1 MTLSSKHSG
10 ATALGAP
17 VAGTPATDVL
27 LDVRGLRTEFRTGEG
42 VVRAVN
48 DVSFSVRPGQVLG
61 IVGESG
67 SGKSVTARSILRM
80 VRSPGQITA
89 GEVHY
94 RGTDLLTL
102 DDKRMRELRGQEIAM
117 VFQDPQSAL
126 NPVMTVGDQIAEAL
140 IVHGTDKEQAR
151 ARARELLGQ
160 VGIPDVDRRL
170 DEYPHQFSGGMRQ
183 RVVIAVALASKPS
196 LLIADEPTTALD
208 VTIQAQIL
216 RLLGQLRDELGI
228 AVIMITHDM
237 GVVAEMCDE
246 VVVMYGGRVMERG
259 PVETI
264 FRRPQL
270 PYTADLLA
278 AMPRI
283 DEQSAGRRLPAI
295 PGSPPDPAHLPPG
308 CPFQPRCRLAED
320 VCAERV
326 PGLLPRE
333 GERHLAACHVT
344 QRGTEI
350 PPLRADDAAG
360 PARNSES
367 RPLLQIEDLKVDV
380 AGDKRSLFRKHEP
393 VYAVAGVSLTVRSGE
408 TLGLVGESG
417 CGKSTLARTI
427 VGINAAASG
436 SIQVGE
442 HVVGSKEGAGSEALR
457 ETVQYVF
464 QDPYASLNPRRTIRQ
479 SLEEALAVRGV
490 PTAERGDEARAL
502 VERVG
507 LHERHLDRYPHAF
520 SGGQRQRVGI
530 ARALAAR
537 PKLLILDEPV
547 SALDV
552 SIQAQ
557 IINLLESLRD
567 EFDLGYLFIAHD
579 LSVVRHLSDRVVVMY
594 LGSFVEMGDAEA
606 VYSNPQHPYTAA
618 LLASSPI
625 PDTAERD
632 RDRIVLG
639 GDLPSPKNPPSGCRF
654 RTRCPI
660 GPLAHPD
667 RTICIE
673 QAPAL
678 EPTPTGQLAACHFA
692 GELSR
697 AGAPA

>member
-1 MTLSSKHSG
+1 MTVYG
-10 ATALGAP
+10 NRTDR
-17 VAGTPATDVL
+17 AGQAMPMSEDSAL
-27 LDVRGLRTEFRTGEG
+27 LDVRGLRTQFDTAEG

-48 DVSFSVRPGQVLG
+48 DVTFSVRPGQILG

-80 VRSPGQITA
+80 VRPPGKTTA
-89 GEVHY
+89 GQVLY
-94 RGTDLLTL
+94 RGQDLLKLTE
-102 DDKRMRELRGQEIAM
+102 KEMRDLRGREIAM

-126 NPVMTVGDQIAEAL
+126 NPVMAVGDQIAEAL
-140 IVHGTDKEQAR
+140 IVHGTDKNKARER
-151 ARARELLGQ
+151 ARQLLGQ

-183 RVVIAVALASKPS
+183 RVVIAVALASSPS
-196 LLIADEPTTALD
+196 LLLADEPTTALD

-216 RLLGQLRDELGI
+216 RLLGKLRDELGI

-259 PVETI
+259 PVDVI
-264 FRRPQL
+264 FADPEL

-283 DEQSAGRRLPAI
+283 DEHAAGRRLPSI
-295 PGSPPDPAHLPPG
+295 PGAPPDPAHLPPG
-308 CPFQPRCRLAED
+308 CPFHPRCRLRESI
-320 VCAERV
+320 CEQEV
-326 PGLLPRE
+326 PALLPRS

-344 QRGTEI
+344 QRGVKI
-350 PPLRADDAAG
+350 PPLVAPASAG
-360 PARNSES
+360 ARRDRDSV
-367 RPLLQIEDLKVDV
+367 PLLQITDLRVDV
-380 AGDKRSLFRKHEP
+380 AGGRKGLLKRHEP
-393 VYAVAGVSLTVRSGE
+393 VYAVDRVSLTVSSGE

-417 CGKSTLARTI
+417 CGKSTLARAI
-427 VGINAAASG
+427 VGINHATSG
-436 SIQVGE
+436 TIRVGD
-442 HVVGSKEGAGSEALR
+442 HVVGSKEHAGAQALR

-464 QDPYASLNPRRTIRQ
+464 QDPYASLNPRRTIGQ
-479 SLEEALAVRGV
+479 SMEEALTVRGV
-490 PTAERGDEARAL
+490 PASERAAEAVAL
-502 VERVG
+502 LERVG

-537 PKLLILDEPV
+537 PKLLVCDEPV

-567 EFDLGYLFIAHD
+567 EFNLGYLFIAHD
-579 LSVVRHLSDRVVVMY
+579 LSVVRHLSDRVAVMY
-594 LGSFVEMGDAEA
+594 LGSFVEIGDADA
-606 VYSNPQHPYTAA
+606 VYNSPQHPYTAA

-625 PDTAERD
+625 PDTKERT
-632 RDRIVLG
+632 REHIVLG

-660 GPLAHPD
+660 GPLAHPE
-667 RTICIE
+667 RKICIE
-673 QAPAL
+673 QPPPLTA
-678 EPTPTGQLAACHFA
+678 TSTGQLAACHFA
-692 GELSR
+692 GELAR
-697 AGAPA
+697 VGAVV

>member
-1 MTLSSKHSG
+1 MTIHSQEAYQPVPDSEDSS
-10 ATALGAP
+10 
-17 VAGTPATDVL
+17 VL
-27 LDVRGLRTEFRTGEG
+27 LDVRGLRTQFDTADG

-48 DVSFSVRPGQVLG
+48 DVTFAVRPGQILG

-80 VRSPGQITA
+80 VRPPGRTTA
-89 GEVHY
+89 GEVVY
-94 RGTDLLTL
+94 RGQDLLAL
-102 DDKRMRELRGQEIAM
+102 SEKEMRELRGREIAM

-140 IVHGTDKEQAR
+140 IVHGVNKNKAR
-151 ARARELLGQ
+151 ERARELLGQ

-170 DEYPHQFSGGMRQ
+170 DDYPHQFSGGMRQ
-183 RVVIAVALASKPS
+183 RVVIAVALASSPS

-216 RLLGQLRDELGI
+216 GLLGKLRDELGI

-246 VVVMYGGRVMERG
+246 VVVMYGGRVMEHG
-259 PVETI
+259 PVEVI
-264 FRRPQL
+264 FEHPEL

-283 DEQSAGRRLPAI
+283 DEHSAGRRLPSI
-295 PGSPPDPAHLPPG
+295 PGAPPDPAHLPTG
-308 CPFQPRCRLAED
+308 CPFHPRCRLSESI
-320 VCAERV
+320 CEQEV
-326 PGLLPRE
+326 PALLPRSDP
-333 GERHLAACHVT
+333 RHLAACHVT
-344 QRGTEI
+344 QRGVEI
-350 PPLRADDAAG
+350 PPLVPAAASAG
-360 PARNSES
+360 ARRGRDSA
-367 RPLLQIEDLKVDV
+367 PLLEITDLRVDV
-380 AGDKRSLFRKHEP
+380 AADRRGLLRRPEP
-393 VYAVAGVSLTVRSGE
+393 IYAVDRVSLTVSSGE

-417 CGKSTLARTI
+417 CGKSTLARAI
-427 VGINAAASG
+427 VGINHPASG
-436 SIQVGE
+436 TIRVGD
-442 HVVGSKEGAGSEALR
+442 HLVGSKEQAGAKALR

-490 PTAERGDEARAL
+490 PAAERATEAVAL
-502 VERVG
+502 LERVG
-507 LHERHLDRYPHAF
+507 LHERHLDRYPYAF

-537 PKLLILDEPV
+537 PKLLVCDEPV

-567 EFDLGYLFIAHD
+567 EFNLGYLFIAHD
-579 LSVVRHLSDRVVVMY
+579 LSVVRHLSDRVAVMY
-594 LGSFVEMGDAEA
+594 LGAFVEYGDAEA
-606 VYSNPQHPYTAA
+606 VYNSPQHPYTAA

-625 PDTAERD
+625 PDTAERT
-632 RDRIVLG
+632 RERIVLG

-660 GPLAHPD
+660 GPLAHPE

-673 QAPAL
+673 QPPPLAP
-678 EPTPTGQLAACHFA
+678 TSTGQVAACHFA
-692 GELSR
+692 GELAR
-697 AGAPA
+697 VGAVV